1 MQSTRPGWI
10 PRSAVLLACFWPLC
24 LHAAILSGRTDWAP
38 AITAL
43 MAVGGLALWA
53 LATRR
58 AQTALVSAGLAM
70 GLSWLVTQ
78 APEIVLYAPPVL
90 INLALAVTFGRSLRA
105 GRVPIIT
112 RFAELERTTLTA
124 DLTLYTRRLTCAW
137 AAFFTA
143 MATLSL
149 ALAAFASPDTWSAF
163 SNIVNYVLV
172 GIFFV
177 GEYCYRR
184 RRFRQY
190 RHATLLELV
199 RNVRRAGILHRPA
212 P

>member
-10 PRSAVLLACFWPLC
+10 PRSAVLLACVWPLC
-24 LHAAILSGRTDWAP
+24 LHAAILSGRPDWAP

-43 MAVGGLALWA
+43 MAVGGLVLWV

-58 AQTALVSAGLAM
+58 AQTALVSAALAT
-70 GLSWLVTQ
+70 GLSLLVTL
-78 APEIVLYAPPVL
+78 APEIVLYAPPIL
-90 INLALAVTFGRSLRA
+90 INLGLALTFGSSLRA

-112 RFAELERTTLTA
+112 RFAALERPVLPA

-137 AAFFTA
+137 TAFFAA
-143 MATLSL
+143 MAALSL
-149 ALAAFASPDTWSAF
+149 TLAAGASPDTWSVF

-172 GIFFV
+172 GIFFA
-177 GEYCYRR
+177 GEYVYRR
-184 RRFRQY
+184 QRFRQY
-190 RHATLLELV
+190 RHATLIELA
-199 RNVRRAGILHRPA
+199 RNVRRAGLLQRRA